1 MRNRT
6 LILGV
11 TALAVAVT
19 GMAAPSFAARDKLTP
34 EQRAERMIKRL
45 DTNSDTKVSLDEFQA
60 RMTTNFKTFDANG
73 DGQISADEMKAKRQA
88 FRDARKAWQDAKA
101 KEGKERDTA
110 LAQLKEARPAMLPGM
125 RPKAFKRVDTDGN
138 GSLSAAEVA
147 SASEKMFK
155 RRDRNGDGVID
166 AADFTKKTE
175 TKKI

>member
-19 GMAAPSFAARDKLTP
+19 GMAAPSFAARDKMTP

-45 DTNSDTKVSLDEFQA
+45 DTNSDSKVSLDEFQA
-60 RMTTNFKTFDANG
+60 RMTTNFKTFDTNG

-88 FRDARKAWQDAKA
+88 FRDARKAWHEAKSS
-101 KEGKERDTA
+101 KERDAA
-110 LAQLKEARPAMLPGM
+110 LAQLREARPAMVPGM

-155 RRDRNGDGVID
+155 RRDKNGDGIID
-166 AADFTKKTE
+166 AADFTKK
-175 TKKI
+175 I

>member
-11 TALAVAVT
+11 TAVAVAVT
-19 GMAAPSFAARDKLTP
+19 GMAAPSFAARDKMTP

-45 DTNSDTKVSLDEFQA
+45 DTNSDSKVSLDEFQA
-60 RMTTNFKTFDANG
+60 RMTTNFKTFDTNG

-88 FRDARKAWQDAKA
+88 FRDARKAWHEAKG
-101 KEGKERDTA
+101 KDGKDGKERDAA
-110 LAQLKEARPAMLPGM
+110 LAQLRQVRPAMVPGM

-155 RRDRNGDGVID
+155 RRDKNGDGVID
-166 AADFTKKTE
+166 AADFSKKV
-175 TKKI
+175 

>member
-11 TALAVAVT
+11 TALAVAAT
-19 GMAAPSFAARDKLTP
+19 GMAAPSFAARDKMTP

-45 DTNSDTKVSLDEFQA
+45 DTNSDSKVSLDEFQA
-60 RMTTNFKTFDANG
+60 RMTTNFRTFDTNG

-88 FRDARKAWQDAKA
+88 FRDARKAWHEAKA
-101 KEGKERDTA
+101 KEGKERDAA
-110 LAQLKEARPAMLPGM
+110 LAQLREARPAMIPGM

-155 RRDRNGDGVID
+155 RRDKNGDGVID
-166 AADFTKKTE
+166 AADFTKK
-175 TKKI
+175 I

>member
-19 GMAAPSFAARDKLTP
+19 GMAAPSFAARDKMTP

-45 DTNSDTKVSLDEFQA
+45 DTNSDSKVSLNEFQA
-60 RMTTNFKTFDANG
+60 RMTTNFKTFDTNG

-88 FRDARKAWQDAKA
+88 FRDARKAWHEAK
-101 KEGKERDTA
+101 GKERDAA
-110 LAQLKEARPAMLPGM
+110 LAQLKEARPAMVPGM

-155 RRDRNGDGVID
+155 RRDKNGDGVID
-166 AADFTKKTE
+166 AADFSKKV
-175 TKKI
+175 